1 MLNVLFSLMAL
12 FVFALMSINMEPGL
26 SQNEL
31 SKILNI
37 KPSTT
42 SRFIDIL
49 ENKDSTTRKVKGK
62 VSYLYPTSK
71 GEN

>member
-1 MLNVLFSLMAL
+1 
-12 FVFALMSINMEPGL
+12 MEPGL